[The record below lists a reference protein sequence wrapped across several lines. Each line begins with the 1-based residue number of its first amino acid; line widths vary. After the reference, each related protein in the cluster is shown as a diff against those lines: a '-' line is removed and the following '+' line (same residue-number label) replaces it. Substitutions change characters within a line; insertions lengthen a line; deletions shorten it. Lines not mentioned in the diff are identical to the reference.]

1 MTYLIVGNT
10 PENIQTQVTNLIGE
24 LWKREINIDVFQIQN
39 PDLHV
44 LDGRA
49 LNSIGIEQMKELQS
63 EMMYTPFKEFVQVAL
78 IFDSP
83 KLTVQA
89 QNSILKTL
97 EESSD
102 TTAYILTT
110 NSEKALLPTI
120 CSRSRKIYIR
130 EEAGQDDDLEDI
142 DNFLKLDIIERF
154 LKIETISKEKGSCLE
169 FLDRLERYFQVQLED
184 AIRGA
189 KDGIIAIDSISQIG
203 KARARIKA
211 NGNRRLVLENMF
223 LQLEGTF

>member
-10 PENIQTQVTNLIGE
+10 PENIQIQVTNLISL
-24 LWKREINIDVFQIQN
+24 LWEKDINIDIFQLQN

-44 LDGRA
+44 VDGRVQ
-49 LNSIGIEQMKELQS
+49 NSIGIEQMKELQS
-63 EMMYTPFKEFVQVAL
+63 EMMYTPFKELVQIAL

-83 KLTVQA
+83 KLTIQA

-110 NSEKALLPTI
+110 NSEKSLLPTI
-120 CSRSRKIYIR
+120 SSRSRKIYIKEDVR
-130 EEAGQDDDLEDI
+130 VSDDLEDI
-142 DNFLKLDIIERF
+142 DNFLKLDIIDRF
-154 LKIETISKEKGSCLE
+154 LKIEAISKEKTNCLE
-169 FLDRLERYFQVQLED
+169 FLDRVERYFQVQLEEE
-184 AIRGA
+184 IKES
-189 KDGIIAIDSISQIG
+189 KDGIMAMNSISQIA
-203 KARARIKA
+203 KARTRIKA

-223 LQLEGTF
+223 LQLEDTF